1 MAATAATAAT
11 ATVQRGGPSP
21 LAAVARAAPAGGQRL
36 GELRLW
42 GRRGWSALP
51 LTVFSCALGFGLYW
65 VATQEGWLAAGWG
78 PAVATVLLYLAG
90 VLAVV
95 QGLSWVIGGVEARA
109 IRGIERDRP
118 GGP

>member
-1 MAATAATAAT
+1 
-11 ATVQRGGPSP
+11 
-21 LAAVARAAPAGGQRL
+21 LAQAAPPGGRRM
-36 GELRLW
+36 GELRIW
-42 GRRGWSALP
+42 GQRGWSALP
-51 LTVFSCALGFGLYW
+51 LTVFSCVLGFGLYW